1 MNTRLLNNKIC
12 SPYTVQIS
20 DTRNGVMLHE
30 MNNLKV
36 QDTQGCTKKKILLL
50 VIFNGLKNSDIYK
63 YFVRC
68 FPSFISKVQFGSKS
82 L

>member
-20 DTRNGVMLHE
+20 DTLNGVMLHE

-36 QDTQGCTKKKILLL
+36 QDTQGCTKILLL
-50 VIFNGLKNSDIYK
+50 VIFNGLKKSDIYK
-63 YFVRC
+63 YCVRC

-82 L
+82 